1 MPVEG
6 YHPFWRQPF
15 SNWQRIMFIYCAFLA
30 LGFSVF
36 ALSAVTD
43 VVGKTHNDLIS
54 RMTLDQSFAEVLF
67 ENVKVQ
73 QAAISN
79 LTKAIDATN
88 DVVNPKE
95 NTDRIAQI
103 TSLVR
108 SMRRD
113 MEILNSITIETRD
126 SVQNWR
132 EASERLVGKR
142 LTLNVNPVESAYAKV
157 WTKPPPP
164 PPEPAHKPALEE
176 KVDKLTRLSPYLW
189 AFISIPALA
198 LFISFGLLFASRAD
212 KVQDFAIAT
221 IIGLL
226 GYFSGLGAGAFA
238 VALA

>member
-1 MPVEG
+1 MQIEG
-6 YHPFWRQPF
+6 YHPFWRRPF

-36 ALSAVTD
+36 AMSTVTD

-54 RMTLDQSFAEVLF
+54 RIALDQSFAEVLF

-79 LTKAIDATN
+79 LTKAVDATN

-95 NTDRIAQI
+95 NIDRIAQI

-113 MEILNSITIETRD
+113 MEILNSITNETRD

-132 EASERLVGKR
+132 DAGERLVGKR
-142 LTLNVNPVESAYAKV
+142 LTLNIHPMASAYAKV
-157 WTKPPPP
+157 WNRPPP

-198 LFISFGLLFASRAD
+198 LFISFGLLFASEAD